1 MVITYFLFFSLIL
14 LCGLRVYLSYFQSD
28 PIGSA
33 MTIGTR
39 EVQEDYYFHGVRK
52 GVTLLV
58 VADGNGE
65 TYAGRIASQTGVKTF
80 RDLFD
85 GYNVYENPKYFF
97 KKSFHAAN
105 KAVLQQLDNGQNGYA
120 SLTAAMIIGEKLYY
134 SAVGN
139 VKLFV
144 LRKGDLVAISCG
156 HTLEMLAKQEFSQ
169 GKLTRPNALSMLE
182 DSRLYHYLGQED
194 FRDLELF
201 DEPIHLEYKD
211 IVLLAS
217 DGLYDLLT
225 VNEIESILKSSSNMQ
240 KVAFALV
247 EKVNLHSEED
257 KDNAAVVLC
266 KIGEVL

>member
-1 MVITYFLFFSLIL
+1 MVITYFLFLTLVI
-14 LCGLRVYLSYFQSD
+14 LCGFRVYLAYYS
-28 PIGSA
+28 PLGSA
-33 MTIGTR
+33 MTIGSR
-39 EVQEDYYFHGVRK
+39 EVQEDYYYHGTLN

-65 TYAGRIASQTGVKTF
+65 TYAGRIASQTAVRSF
-80 RDLFD
+80 RDLFA

-97 KKSFHAAN
+97 QKTFNAAN

-120 SLTAAMIIGEKLYY
+120 SLTAAMIIGKQLYY

-139 VKLFV
+139 VKLYV
-144 LRKGDLVAISCG
+144 LRKGDLISISCG

-169 GKLTRPNALSMLE
+169 GKITRPNALSMLE
-182 DSRLYHYLGQED
+182 DSRLYHYIGQDD
-194 FRDLELF
+194 FHDLELF
-201 DEPIHLEYKD
+201 DEPIQLQNKD

-225 VNEIESILKSSSNMQ
+225 AVEIEQILKSSGNMQ

-247 EKVNLHSEED
+247 EKVNVHGDED